1 MWPPKEPLVPE
12 EASDRSPHYKVGLAD
27 RVEVTLCGRVSARL
41 GCESGAKGPEKVPNR
56 GAFWGL
62 NLEKT

>member
-1 MWPPKEPLVPE
+1 
-12 EASDRSPHYKVGLAD
+12 VGLAD